1 MAGYTSLVDGATG
14 LVQRTK
20 INTQFSEL
28 FGENTKAAITVA
40 DAAALAAIPAEYIA
54 TGKRALQLDTKTWY
68 RWSGA
73 AWVVETDLAVKYET
87 VLVGADAIL
96 ADFPTAKVIASEG
109 NTGHTYA
116 GALGITGEATSD
128 GTATSTGVGGNAT
141 ANGAFDG
148 RGVVG
153 VGKVTASA
161 DTGDSIGLFA
171 RAIDTHAGGRNIGV
185 FSRALNGAS
194 NYSFYGAKGVLYNDE
209 AIETPKVM
217 LTPEGGIA
225 TLMTAGE
232 NLAAGE
238 VVSVLQSPSGA
249 DNTVH
254 KTPISGNS
262 NDMPMGVVYAAATTG
277 NDVWIVVSGV
287 ADVLPTAAVTAAR
300 GYVMTAST
308 TTAGRVDQAAAVPV
322 AATHFKEC
330 GHFIATGSGAGAKTR
345 AIIHFN

>member
-28 FGENTKAAITVA
+28 FTENTKATITVA
-40 DAAALAAIPAEYIA
+40 DAAALAAIPAAYIA
-54 TGKRALQLDTKTWY
+54 TGKRVLQLDTKVWY

-73 AWVVETDLAVKYET
+73 AWVAETDLAVHHAT
-87 VLVGADAIL
+87 VLIGADASL
-96 ADFPTAKVIASEG
+96 ADFPTAKVIAAEG
-109 NTGHTYA
+109 DTGHTYA

-161 DTGDSIGLFA
+161 DTGDAIGTMG
-171 RAIDTHAGGRNIGV
+171 RAVDTHAGGRNIGI
-185 FSRALNGAS
+185 FARAIGGAT
-194 NYSFYGAKGVLYNDE
+194 NYSFFSNAGTLYNAD
-209 AIETPKVM
+209 AITTPKVM

-238 VVSVLQSPSGA
+238 VVSVLQAPSGA

-277 NDVWIVVSGV
+277 NDVWIVVSG
-287 ADVLPTAAVTAAR
+287 ACDVLPLAAVTAAR
-300 GYVMTAST
+300 GYIITAST
-308 TTAGRVDQAAAVPV
+308 TTAGRVDQAATAPA
-322 AATHFKEC
+322 AATHFKEV
-330 GHFIATGSGAGAKTR
+330 GHFIATGSGAGVKTR
-345 AIIHFN
+345 AIVHFN